1 MHGVYVT
8 LVVIYEIIKVVAIV
22 HVLMDNRHPVKTMA
36 WAMVI
41 YFVPVVGLVLYLFFG
56 LNTRREKLISQ
67 RSLDQLTRR
76 SMLGFVDQTDMQV
89 PERYKQMVELFVNE
103 NSSLPF
109 KNNKVELFTNGYS
122 FFLSLIADIGRARH
136 HIHVDVYIFENDA
149 LGRLVR
155 DVLIDKARQGVEVRV
170 IYDDVGSWSTDSE
183 FFEQMRDAGVEVSPF
198 LPVRFPQFAGKVNYR
213 NHRKIFV
220 IDGEVGYVGGYNI
233 ATRYVKGRDGMSWR
247 DTMVRLTGNGVYGI
261 QCTFLIDW
269 YFVDRTMISSRDYYP
284 PLSSAPVKGSI
295 SQVVNSCISQVVNS
309 SPSSPYPS
317 IMHGYVRALIEAQRY
332 VYIQTPYFM
341 PTESVL
347 VAMKTAAIGGV
358 DVRLMVPRKG
368 DAHVVAWASRTYLRE
383 IMEAG
388 VKVYMYSGG
397 FLHSKILVADDSM
410 ATCGSTNV
418 DFRSFENNFESN
430 VFFYDADT
438 AVRFRKMFEVDI
450 TSSVLL
456 NSLPP
461 ERLQVS
467 FFSRLWESITRLLAP
482 VM

>member
-22 HVLMDNRHPVKTMA
+22 HVLMDNRQPVKTMA

-284 PLSSAPVKGSI
+284 PLSSAPAKGCI
-295 SQVVNSCISQVVNS
+295 SQVVNSCISQMVNS

>member
-22 HVLMDNRHPVKTMA
+22 HVLMDNRQPVKTMA

-284 PLSSAPVKGSI
+284 PLSSAPVKGCI

-461 ERLQVS
+461 ERLQSS

>member
-41 YFVPVVGLVLYLFFG
+41 YFVPVAGLVLYLFFG

-103 NSSLPF
+103 NSALPF

-233 ATRYVKGRDGMSWR
+233 ATRYFKGRDGMSWR

-467 FFSRLWESITRLLAP
+467 FFARLWESITRLLAP

>member
-22 HVLMDNRHPVKTMA
+22 HVLMDNRQPVKTMA

-41 YFVPVVGLVLYLFFG
+41 YFVPVAGLVLYLFFG

-136 HIHVDVYIFENDA
+136 HIHVDVYIFEDDA

-284 PLSSAPVKGSI
+284 PLSSAPVKGCI
-295 SQVVNSCISQVVNS
+295 SPVVNSCISQMVNS

-467 FFSRLWESITRLLAP
+467 FFARLWESITRLLAP

>member
-41 YFVPVVGLVLYLFFG
+41 YFVPVAGLVLYLFFG

-103 NSSLPF
+103 NSALPF

-284 PLSSAPVKGSI
+284 PLSSAPAKGCI

-450 TSSVLL
+450 NSSVLL

>member
-22 HVLMDNRHPVKTMA
+22 HVLMDNRQPVKTMA

-41 YFVPVVGLVLYLFFG
+41 YFVPVAGLVLYLFFG

-136 HIHVDVYIFENDA
+136 HIHVDVYIFEDDA
-149 LGRLVR
+149 LGRLAR

-284 PLSSAPVKGSI
+284 PLSSAPVKGCI
-295 SQVVNSCISQVVNS
+295 SQVVNSCISQMVNS

-430 VFFYDADT
+430 VFFYDKDT

>member
-22 HVLMDNRHPVKTMA
+22 HVLMDNRQPVKTMA

-284 PLSSAPVKGSI
+284 PLSSAPAKGCI

-430 VFFYDADT
+430 VFFYDKDT

-467 FFSRLWESITRLLAP
+467 FFARLWESITRLLAP

>member
-41 YFVPVVGLVLYLFFG
+41 YFVPVAGLVLYLFFG

-456 NSLPP
+456 NSPPP

>member
-22 HVLMDNRHPVKTMA
+22 HVLMDNRQPVKTMA

-41 YFVPVVGLVLYLFFG
+41 YFVPVAGLVLYLFFG

-467 FFSRLWESITRLLAP
+467 FFARLWESITRLLAP

>member
-22 HVLMDNRHPVKTMA
+22 HVLMDNRQPVKTMA

-430 VFFYDADT
+430 VFFYDKDT

>member
-41 YFVPVVGLVLYLFFG
+41 YFVPVAGLVLYLFFG

-103 NSSLPF
+103 NSALPF

-467 FFSRLWESITRLLAP
+467 FFARLWESITRLLAP